1 MARTLRQI
9 LKDNNR
15 TGTELGL
22 IIMEKL
28 RNQIQGEPL
37 IVSDKD
43 LTVMAKKLSPE
54 EYGIFALYETIYS
67 SVLNIYNF
75 SRQTV
80 FKFYASHNALIAMED
95 KIKILEFSRA
105 EENVPERLSSLIER
119 ICPTFSELQGKTKET
134 YEMMFDAISF
144 IEASN
149 TFIRLLLCHFS
160 ISGLNCMQYNTDD
173 FYSLLKK
180 LNENTHSLYKAVGDR
195 VGEAKAVF
203 MDLEETDRKDFS
215 PETKKISE
223 FKEFL
228 RNEPNRVIKNSFS
241 FIMLLQNKK
250 AFKEA
255 K

>member
-15 TGTELGL
+15 TGAELGL
-22 IIMEKL
+22 VIMEKL

-37 IVSDKD
+37 IASDRD
-43 LTVMAKKLSPE
+43 IMNMAKKLSPE

-67 SVLNIYNF
+67 SILNIYNF

-80 FKFYASHNALIAMED
+80 FKFYASHNALAAMED
-95 KIKILEFSRA
+95 KVKIIEFSKA
-105 EENVPERLSSLIER
+105 EKNVPERLSLLIER
-119 ICPTFSELQGKTKET
+119 TCPTLKDLHGKTRET

-173 FYSLLKK
+173 FYSLLDR
-180 LNENTHSLYKAVGDR
+180 LSESTHSLYKALGDR
-195 VGEAKAVF
+195 VGEAKVVF
-203 MDLEETDRKDFS
+203 MDLEGTNKKDFT
-215 PETKKISE
+215 PESKKISE

-250 AFKEA
+250 VFKEA
-255 K
+255 E

>member
-1 MARTLRQI
+1 
-9 LKDNNR
+9 
-15 TGTELGL
+15 
-22 IIMEKL
+22 
-28 RNQIQGEPL
+28 
-37 IVSDKD
+37 
-43 LTVMAKKLSPE
+43 
-54 EYGIFALYETIYS
+54 
-67 SVLNIYNF
+67 
-75 SRQTV
+75 
-80 FKFYASHNALIAMED
+80 
-95 KIKILEFSRA
+95 
-105 EENVPERLSSLIER
+105 
-119 ICPTFSELQGKTKET
+119 
-134 YEMMFDAISF
+134 
-144 IEASN
+144 
-149 TFIRLLLCHFS
+149 
-160 ISGLNCMQYNTDD
+160 MQYNTDD
-173 FYSLLKK
+173 FYSLLNK